1 MPEKPIS
8 GRVYRFGEFSLLADE
23 QMVMRGNER
32 VHMTP
37 RVFHLLRVL
46 VENAGR
52 LVSKKTL
59 LDEIWQDSF
68 VEEGN
73 LNSTVS
79 RLRKIL
85 GESPDDKRYIE
96 TIPRVGYRFIGDV
109 ELLADKTDDRDLTPL
124 SMQEPGL
131 VAAERDND
139 LAVAKVEESRP
150 PVRTTSRK
158 WLTVSAA
165 VIVVAIAAASV
176 WYLRHHPEVSAA
188 HTDQKNIPVQLTRD
202 ANYDQRAAWTP
213 DGHIRFERLHG
224 KEPFSY
230 IMNGD
235 GSDVHRD
242 TSVAGMRIG
251 LWSPDGKKVI
261 FYKEGDTSGD
271 IYLASADGTGESKLP
286 FFAWNMD
293 WSPDGTKLVYQYGRP
308 NSDIFVYSFE
318 TGKMDHVVDDPSFD
332 ADPSF
337 SPDGNRIAFVS
348 GRDGNAEIYSQ
359 NLDGTDLQRLTNHPA
374 RDAFPTYS
382 PDGTQIVFN
391 SNREDEKLDVY
402 IMNADG
408 SRVRRL
414 TNGPGDEEA
423 FPGAWSPDGTRLFF
437 ASTQSGR
444 QNIYLMS
451 VEPFVPNA
459 LIESSTD
466 DMHFPSYSSDGRK
479 IVFQKANKDQTGE
492 IRVMDV
498 ATKKISTVVR
508 TQSTDG
514 YPKFSPDSNSI
525 VFQERLNGNSE
536 ICLIRADGSGEI
548 QDLTQNEARDVKPA
562 WSPDGSQIVFSSNR
576 DGNYELYQ
584 IYLMNADGSN
594 QHRIYYSNAM
604 NVDTSWS
611 PDGHE
616 IMFTSD
622 KEDGGT
628 GNFEIFAVEPETTTP
643 ERRLTFRHGYDIYP
657 AYSPDGK
664 HVAFVGKGDGNSEIY
679 LMNADGTGLVRL
691 TRDLAEDTEPSWSP
705 DGTKIVFASNR
716 SGQYAI
722 YDISPF

>member
-23 QMVMRGNER
+23 QMVLRDGER

-96 TIPRVGYRFIGDV
+96 TIPRVGYRFIADV
-109 ELLADKTDDRDLTPL
+109 ELISEQGDDGALGSSRIVNPVQDDL
-124 SMQEPGL
+124 EPEKEF
-131 VAAERDND
+131 VDSSVERQ
-139 LAVAKVEESRP
+139 ARP
-150 PVRTTSRK
+150 TSRK
-158 WLTVSAA
+158 WLIVPVAVL
-165 VIVVAIAAASV
+165 VIVLAAASV
-176 WYLRHHPEVSAA
+176 WYFTSRREVAA
-188 HTDQKNIPVQLTRD
+188 QRVDQKNVPVRLTND
-202 ANYDQRAAWTP
+202 ATYDQRAAWTP

-230 IMNGD
+230 VMNGD

-242 TSVAGMRIG
+242 TSIAGMRIG

-261 FYKEGDTSGD
+261 YYKEGDTSGD
-271 IYLASADGTGESKLP
+271 IYLANADGSGEGKLP

-308 NSDIFVYSFE
+308 NSDIFVYTFE
-318 TGKMDHVVDDPSFD
+318 SGKIDHVVDDPSFD

-337 SPDGNRIAFVS
+337 SPDGARIAFVS

-359 NLDGTDLQRLTNHPA
+359 NLDGSDLQRLTHHPA

-408 SRVRRL
+408 SGVRRL

-423 FPGAWSPDGTRLFF
+423 FPGCWSPDGTRLFF

-444 QNIYLMS
+444 QNIYWMS
-451 VEPFVPNA
+451 VEPFAPNA

-479 IVFQKANKDQTGE
+479 IVFQIANKDQTGE

-498 ATKKISTVVR
+498 ATKKIATVVR

-514 YPKFSPDSNSI
+514 YPKFSPDNNSI

-536 ICLIRADGSGEI
+536 ICLIRSDGSGEV

-562 WSPDGSQIVFSSNR
+562 WSPDGSKIVFSSNR

-594 QHRIYYSNAM
+594 QHRIYYSTAM

-611 PDGHE
+611 PDGRE
-616 IMFTSD
+616 IIFTSD
-622 KEDGGT
+622 KEDNGT

-643 ERRLTFRHGYDIYP
+643 ERRLTFRRGYDIYP
-657 AYSPDGK
+657 TYSPDGK
-664 HVAFVGKGDGNSEIY
+664 HVAFVGKSDGNSEIY

-691 TRDLAEDTEPSWSP
+691 TRDAGEDTEPSWSP

-722 YDISPF
+722 YEISPF